1 MFPGFLSGFLNARI
15 VSETGSGIG
24 RSGGLSTESKSL
36 SDRSTHSAPSPAA
49 THRTFWKVTRAG
61 RLQWFWDSCSWAI
74 ALFMAAVLRYEFQVR
89 SIHILS
95 VFLMVVAFAVIQF
108 ICGMA
113 GWLYQGRYPVGSIE
127 EFRALGWVSLCEV
140 MITGVICVFVGTS
153 LSVPRGLV
161 FLAAAPAVCLM
172 LAIRYERRVAS
183 ERPQQG
189 QTRDRRR
196 TLILGAGNLGQIMVQ
211 RIMMDDRSPYLPV
224 GLLDDDESKV
234 NFSIRSVKV
243 LGKLKDLPQVA
254 DYTHASVLL
263 VAIADAG
270 PKLMARVMAI
280 ASPLGIDVKVVPTL
294 DKSLGDYARIGQ
306 IRDIAIEDLIERP
319 PVTLDIEKI
328 ASYLSGKRVLVTGAG
343 GSIGQELCVQ
353 IHKYGPSSLVMVDHD
368 ETHLQDTE
376 FDLWGTGLLM
386 NPEIVLCDIRDKES
400 LQKIFNQWKPEVVF
414 HAAALKHVPMLQRY
428 PHEAWETNVLG
439 TLNVLECARSVGARK
454 FVNISTD
461 KAANPTT
468 ILGYSKRLAERLTSW
483 MGQQTGQDYCSV
495 RFGNVLGSRG
505 SMIPLF
511 QKMIDKGLPI
521 TVTHEDA
528 TRYFMTIPEACQLVV
543 QAGAIGSRGDTMILD
558 MGSPVRIMD
567 IVNRLIE
574 ISGKDVKVQITGIR
588 EGEKI
593 HEMLVTPQELDD
605 MSSPANRTVRASVPP
620 FSPENLDY
628 DAWLA
633 MTIRTQSENTWEPEE
648 MEDAIQEVRE
658 KVQQLE
664 LETANAI

>member
-1 MFPGFLSGFLNARI
+1 MNAERSSGQDAIMHKAILPAKAHRAFWRI
-15 VSETGSGIG
+15 T
-24 RSGGLSTESKSL
+24 
-36 SDRSTHSAPSPAA
+36 A
-49 THRTFWKVTRAG
+49 AG
-61 RLQWFWDSCSWAI
+61 RLQWFLDSCSWAV
-74 ALFMAAVLRYEFQVR
+74 ALFIASVLRYEFKV
-89 SIHILS
+89 SDIHVLDM
-95 VFLMVVAFAVIQF
+95 FLMVAAFAVIQF
-108 ICGMA
+108 IAGMA

-127 EFRALGWVSLCEV
+127 EFRALGWVELYEV
-140 MITGVICVFVGTS
+140 MITGVICVFVGNTMG
-153 LSVPRGLV
+153 VPRSLV

-172 LAIRYERRVAS
+172 LFTRYERRVAS
-183 ERPQQG
+183 ERPQSG
-189 QTRDRRR
+189 VARDRRR
-196 TLILGAGNLGQIMVQ
+196 TLIYGAGSLGQIMVQ
-211 RIMMDDRSPYLPV
+211 RIMADDRSPYQPV
-224 GLLDDDESKV
+224 GLLDDDEGKV
-234 NFSIRSVKV
+234 NFSIRNVKV
-243 LGKLKDLPQVA
+243 LGKLDDLPLVAQQV
-254 DYTHASVLL
+254 HASVLL

-270 PKLMARVMAI
+270 PKLMSRVMSV
-280 ASPLGIDVKVVPTL
+280 ASPLNIEVKVVPTL
-294 DKSLGDYARIGQ
+294 DKSLGGMARIGP
-306 IRDIAIEDLIERP
+306 IRGIAIEDLIERA
-319 PVTLDIEKI
+319 PVKLDIEKI

-386 NPEIVLCDIRDKES
+386 NPEIVLCDIRDKET
-400 LQKIFNQWKPEVVF
+400 LQKVFNQWKPEVVF
-414 HAAALKHVPMLQRY
+414 HAAALKHVPMLQRF

-439 TLNVLECARSVGARK
+439 TLNVLECARSVGTSK

-483 MGQQTGQDYCSV
+483 MGQQTGKDYCSV

-543 QAGAIGSRGDTMILD
+543 QAGAIGGRGDTLILD
-558 MGSPVRIMD
+558 MGNPVRIMD

-574 ISGKDVKVQITGIR
+574 ISGKNCEVKITGIR

-593 HEMLVTPQELDD
+593 HETLVTHEELDD

-633 MTIRTQSENTWEPEE
+633 MTVRTQSENMLEPEG
-648 MEDAIQEVRE
+648 MENAIEEVRE

-664 LETANAI
+664 VNHV

>member
-1 MFPGFLSGFLNARI
+1 MPNKHA
-15 VSETGSGIG
+15 
-24 RSGGLSTESKSL
+24 
-36 SDRSTHSAPSPAA
+36 HAA
-49 THRTFWKVTRAG
+49 ASHVTMHRAFWRVTKAG
-61 RLQWFWDSCSWAI
+61 RLQWFLDTCSWAV
-74 ALFMAAVLRYEFQVR
+74 ALFIADVLRYEFKV
-89 SIHILS
+89 SSVDILA
-95 VFLMVVAFAVIQF
+95 VFLMVVAFGVIQF
-108 ICGMA
+108 ISGMA

-127 EFRALGWVSLCEV
+127 EFRALGWVSLVEV
-140 MITGVICVFVGTS
+140 MVTGVLCVFIGTS
-153 LSVPRGLV
+153 IGVPRSLV

-172 LAIRYERRVAS
+172 LVIRYERRVVR
-183 ERPQQG
+183 ERPQPG
-189 QTRDRRR
+189 LVRDRRR
-196 TLILGAGNLGQIMVQ
+196 TLIFGAGSLGQIMVQ
-211 RIMMDDRSPYLPV
+211 RIMMDDRSPYHPV
-224 GLLDDDESKV
+224 GLLDDDEGKV
-234 NFSIRSVKV
+234 NFSVRNVRV
-243 LGKLKDLPQVA
+243 LGKLEDLPQVA
-254 DYTHASVLL
+254 EYSRASVLL
-263 VAIADAG
+263 VAIADAS
-270 PKLMARVMAI
+270 PKLMARVMSI
-280 ASPLGIDVKVVPTL
+280 ASPLDIDVKIVPTL
-294 DKSLGDYARIGQ
+294 DKSLGGLARIGQ

-319 PVTLDIEKI
+319 PVELDIEKI

-353 IHKYGPSSLVMVDHD
+353 IHKYGPSSLVMLDHD

-386 NPEIVLCDIRDKES
+386 NPEIVLCDIRDKQA
-400 LQKIFNQWKPEVVF
+400 LQKVFNKWKPEVVF
-414 HAAALKHVPMLQRY
+414 HAAALKHVPMLQRF
-428 PHEAWETNVLG
+428 PREAWETNVLG
-439 TLNVLECARSVGARK
+439 TLNVLECARSVGTRK

-483 MGQQTGQDYCSV
+483 MGQQTGKDYCSV

-511 QKMIDKGLPI
+511 QKMIEKGLPI

-543 QAGAIGSRGDTMILD
+543 QAGAIGSRGDTLILD
-558 MGSPVRIMD
+558 MGSPIRIMD

-628 DAWLA
+628 EAWLA
-633 MTIRTQSENTWEPEE
+633 MTVRTQSENTLEPEE
-648 MEDAIQEVRE
+648 MEYAIQEVRE
-658 KVQQLE
+658 RVSQLE
-664 LETANAI
+664 LEATRA

>member
-1 MFPGFLSGFLNARI
+1 LNAERSSGQDAIMHKAILPAKAHRAFWRI
-15 VSETGSGIG
+15 T
-24 RSGGLSTESKSL
+24 
-36 SDRSTHSAPSPAA
+36 A
-49 THRTFWKVTRAG
+49 AG
-61 RLQWFWDSCSWAI
+61 RLQWFLDSCSWAV
-74 ALFMAAVLRYEFQVR
+74 ALFIASVLRYEFKV
-89 SIHILS
+89 SDIHVLDM
-95 VFLMVVAFAVIQF
+95 FLMVAAFAVIQF
-108 ICGMA
+108 IAGMA

-127 EFRALGWVSLCEV
+127 EFRALGWVELYEV
-140 MITGVICVFVGTS
+140 MITGVICVFVGNTMG
-153 LSVPRGLV
+153 VPRSLV

-172 LAIRYERRVAS
+172 LFTRYERRVAS
-183 ERPQQG
+183 ERPQSG
-189 QTRDRRR
+189 VARDRRR
-196 TLILGAGNLGQIMVQ
+196 TLIYGAGSLGQIMVQ
-211 RIMMDDRSPYLPV
+211 RIMADDRSPYQPV
-224 GLLDDDESKV
+224 GLLDDDEGKV
-234 NFSIRSVKV
+234 NFSIRNVKV
-243 LGKLKDLPQVA
+243 LGKLDDLPLVAQQV
-254 DYTHASVLL
+254 HASVLL

-270 PKLMARVMAI
+270 PKLMSRVMSV
-280 ASPLGIDVKVVPTL
+280 ASPLNIEVKVVPTL
-294 DKSLGDYARIGQ
+294 DKSLGGMARIGP
-306 IRDIAIEDLIERP
+306 IRGIAIEDLIERA
-319 PVTLDIEKI
+319 PVKLDIEKI

-386 NPEIVLCDIRDKES
+386 NPEIVLCDIRDKET
-400 LQKIFNQWKPEVVF
+400 LQKVFNQWKPEVVF
-414 HAAALKHVPMLQRY
+414 HAAALKHVPMLQRF

-439 TLNVLECARSVGARK
+439 TLNVLECARSVGTSK

-483 MGQQTGQDYCSV
+483 MGQQTGKDYCSV

-543 QAGAIGSRGDTMILD
+543 QAGAIGGRGDTLILD
-558 MGSPVRIMD
+558 MGNPVRIMD

-574 ISGKDVKVQITGIR
+574 ISGKNCEVKITGIR

-593 HEMLVTPQELDD
+593 HETLVTHEELDD

-633 MTIRTQSENTWEPEE
+633 MTVRTQSENMLEPEG
-648 MEDAIQEVRE
+648 MENAIEEVRE

-664 LETANAI
+664 VNHV